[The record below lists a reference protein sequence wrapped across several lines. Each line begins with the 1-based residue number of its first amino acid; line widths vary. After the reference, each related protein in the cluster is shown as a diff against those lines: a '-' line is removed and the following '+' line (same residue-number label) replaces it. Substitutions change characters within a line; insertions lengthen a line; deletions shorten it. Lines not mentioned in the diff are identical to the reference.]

1 MNESFHGLNKSK
13 EELNLISK
21 FKKNLIKQNKSVQE
35 QIESSPPKYLK
46 EIANILLKYI
56 NGYEGLKNLEFFF
69 RDPNINKEQ
78 LEKYIKNS
86 SIQHE
91 FILKTLKFFT
101 EYIDK
106 HKRRIEEGEISKKC
120 SEYLYENR
128 KNLENKEVFK
138 LLKYFLTGCQSNL
151 LLSEICEVLQREQ
164 ILERLQKVQNLLNK

>member
-1 MNESFHGLNKSK
+1 MNESFHDLNKPK

-35 QIESSPPKYLK
+35 QIENSPPKYLK
-46 EIANILLKYI
+46 EIANIMLKYI

-69 RDPNINKEQ
+69 LDPNINKEK
-78 LEKYIKNS
+78 LEQYFKSLSVK
-86 SIQHE
+86 HE
-91 FILKTLKFFT
+91 FIVKTLNFFT
-101 EYIDK
+101 DYIEK
-106 HKRRIEEGEISKKC
+106 HRKRIEEGEVNKKC

-138 LLKYFLTGCQSNL
+138 LLKYFLTGCQTNL
-151 LLSEICEVLQREQ
+151 LLSEICEVLQREK